1 VSFLIDAKFGGQI
14 FSGTNAGAV
23 GRGQHK
29 MTLEEA
35 VKKMLTVDG
44 IDDATGL
51 SFTTTVE
58 PEN

>member
-29 MTLEEA
+29 MTLEGRENG
-35 VKKMLTVDG
+35 LTVDG
-44 IDDATGL
+44 IDDTGL

-58 PEN
+58 PEI

>member
-29 MTLEEA
+29 MTLEA
-35 VKKMLTVDG
+35 VKMG
-44 IDDATGL
+44 
-51 SFTTTVE
+51 
-58 PEN
+58 